1 MKPAV
6 GSRATQGYESA
17 LEHVGRDLRPALRAL
32 DEAAADPSSL
42 AAHADEL
49 PALQYALHVAAERV
63 LDLPPSTGGEEAHAE
78 LGVALE
84 IAREETASVGAA
96 LEEHGGDAAAVLVW
110 EWRVALFGVR
120 IALRQANETGTG
132 AKPQAELR
140 PAYLPVLLLAVA
152 VAAVLGGALAD
163 LWPLWSVGLA
173 LVAASAVASHLGSPY
188 RSA

>member
-1 MKPAV
+1 VKPAV

-17 LEHVGRDLRPALRAL
+17 LDHVGRDLRPALRAL
-32 DEAAADPSSL
+32 DEAAADPGSL

-63 LDLPPSTGGEEAHAE
+63 LDLPPATGGEEAHAE
-78 LGVALE
+78 LGAALE
-84 IAREETASVGAA
+84 IAREETACIGAA
-96 LEEHGGDAAAVLVW
+96 LEEYDGGGAAALIW

-120 IALRQANETGTG
+120 IALRRANDGGTG
-132 AKPQAELR
+132 AKPPEELR
-140 PAYLPVLLLAVA
+140 PTYVPVVLLAAA

-173 LVAASAVASHLGSPY
+173 LVAASAVASHRGSP
-188 RSA
+188 